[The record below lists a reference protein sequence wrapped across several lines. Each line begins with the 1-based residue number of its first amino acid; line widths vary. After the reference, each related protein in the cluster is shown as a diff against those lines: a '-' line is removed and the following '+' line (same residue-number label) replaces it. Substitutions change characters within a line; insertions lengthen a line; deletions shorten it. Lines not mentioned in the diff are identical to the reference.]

1 MFFCTVK
8 LLLFYGKSLC
18 RESCSFL
25 LLLSKGRGT
34 NSLLATIWVLRYH
47 HLHLESHTLWKKLVQ
62 FGKGMERNRR
72 MFEDYIGTGV
82 EELWERVT
90 FWSALWA
97 SVLLPF
103 KDCFSYILLLEGS
116 EV

>member
-1 MFFCTVK
+1 MSWGTAAGSPALFCC
-8 LLLFYGKSLC
+8 FC
-18 RESCSFL
+18 QREERQILWGC
-25 LLLSKGRGT
+25 
-34 NSLLATIWVLRYH
+34 SLLATIWVLRYY
-47 HLHLESHTLWKKLVQ
+47 HLHLESHMLWKKLVQ

-103 KDCFSYILLLEGS
+103 KDCFSYILLLES
-116 EV
+116 S